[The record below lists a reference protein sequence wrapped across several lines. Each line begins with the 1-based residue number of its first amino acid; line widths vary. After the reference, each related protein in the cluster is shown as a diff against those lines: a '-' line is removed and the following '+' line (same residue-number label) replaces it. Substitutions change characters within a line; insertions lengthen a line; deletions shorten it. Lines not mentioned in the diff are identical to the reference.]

1 MANRPFEF
9 GLTSEYNKYTLE
21 RPNMGRCAD
30 KNGPAK
36 ALSQLE
42 IASYRDS
49 INNKLGLHHSSDVTF
64 GGQGLESPILKLT
77 KFKI

>member
-1 MANRPFEF
+1 
-9 GLTSEYNKYTLE
+9 
-21 RPNMGRCAD
+21 MGRCAD

-36 ALSQLE
+36 ALSQFE